1 MVEKIKAQ
9 EWLEKNYKKEETEI
23 SFILFKVNNEK
34 NEENDIELEGELLV
48 DDYSDLKTIDLSEA
62 KGITKLTIKD
72 CPNIEVINIYDN
84 PITEIVG
91 LGSLTKLRDLN
102 FGNTEIREIDISKS
116 TRLES
121 LSLQK
126 NGQEV
131 KINGFE
137 NIIKKLNYWNSIETM
152 TFPGEK
158 ITEGDLKGIA
168 KDLGI
173 KDEDIKDKSVEQMKG
188 LIKEKIERLQEI
200 KDKVGEIPGLLDKD
214 KDKIDT
220 DKLDELKGLKSD
232 EIKKLEEGLKEL
244 GIEKMADA
252 VEEIKKLRKR
262 EGYIKLLENNISKN
276 IGNLEK
282 IKTSAQIEQV
292 EIRR

>member
-137 NIIKKLNYWNSIETM
+137 NIIKKLNY
-152 TFPGEK
+152 
-158 ITEGDLKGIA
+158 
-168 KDLGI
+168 
-173 KDEDIKDKSVEQMKG
+173 
-188 LIKEKIERLQEI
+188 
-200 KDKVGEIPGLLDKD
+200 
-214 KDKIDT
+214 
-220 DKLDELKGLKSD
+220 
-232 EIKKLEEGLKEL
+232 
-244 GIEKMADA
+244 
-252 VEEIKKLRKR
+252 
-262 EGYIKLLENNISKN
+262 
-276 IGNLEK
+276 
-282 IKTSAQIEQV
+282 
-292 EIRR
+292 